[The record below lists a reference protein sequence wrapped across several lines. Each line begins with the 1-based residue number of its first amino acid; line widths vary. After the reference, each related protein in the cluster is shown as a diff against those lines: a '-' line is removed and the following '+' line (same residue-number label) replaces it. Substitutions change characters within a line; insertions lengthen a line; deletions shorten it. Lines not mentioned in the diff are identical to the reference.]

1 MVKKILIVEDEN
13 IVALGIKKILR
24 NMGFL
29 VPGIA
34 ATGEDAID
42 RVEKTFPDLV
52 LMDITLKG
60 SMTGIETGDYIMK
73 KWGLPV
79 IYITAYSD
87 KSILNDAEFKEP
99 AGYIR
104 KPFTESDLK
113 EAIRSVLKESD
124 DCAD

>member
-1 MVKKILIVEDEN
+1 MSKKVLIVEDEN

-24 NMGFL
+24 DMGYL

-34 ATGEDAID
+34 ATGQDAID

-60 SMTGIETGDYIMK
+60 SMTGIETADYIMK
-73 KWGLPV
+73 KWNIPV

-87 KSILNDAEFKEP
+87 QSILDDAEFKEP

-104 KPFTESDLK
+104 KPFTEAELK
-113 EAIRSVLKESD
+113 SAVLKVFNE
-124 DCAD
+124 AEE